1 MISLENP
8 LREIR
13 SKPRVGARETDRI
26 AVFGIVRSLFV
37 SGLPIIDRHDRLFNR
52 PVVRPEKIDDF
63 VFGPDLLCLDGNFI
77 SRTER
82 TDLADRNSVGETLDA
97 AGLIA
102 EIAVHCLDSLPFD
115 GSVIPIKARN
125 GKQRSCYPRRKL
137 VKTTKLYTMICQ
149 AELD

>member
-26 AVFGIVRSLFV
+26 AVFGIVRGLLV
-37 SGLPIIDRHDRLFNR
+37 GGLPVIDRHDRLFNR
-52 PVVRPEKIDDF
+52 FVVRPEKIDDF

-82 TDLADRNSVGETLDA
+82 THLADRSSVGKPFDA

-115 GSVIPIKARN
+115 GSVIPIKVRN
-125 GKQRSCYPRRKL
+125 GKQEVVTPG
-137 VKTTKLYTMICQ
+137 
-149 AELD
+149 EN